1 MNTSGF
7 RFLVLERMSAPLE
20 DVVPILL
27 DLHAN
32 SSSAVKKIPL
42 GDVAVAM
49 LDCIQALHE
58 RGLVF
63 VDVKSENFMLASSP
77 STGKSS
83 KKLPPSV
90 AERIRLIDFGL
101 VESINDMTAAGHRED
116 IEGSPL
122 AGTPVY
128 ASLNVMSGHTASRR
142 DDLEALG
149 YVICEIIL
157 KIASP
162 KRKEQKGV
170 VSENVLPWSGAASDD
185 ELLKIKKREMDKTK
199 RSESKMFSAL
209 KASGSDVVMSNYFN
223 SVQNLKYA
231 ATPEYDSLRCY
242 LKKLIVTVQV
252 NGTAS
257 DAIPVSK
264 SKSPMRKSPLRFAK
278 REAKATDS
286 CDDVVVIE
294 INEDRKPS
302 SKSPKKPKFAVEE
315 LGDSR
320 CSTRNK
326 LITSRTIATQTD
338 PPNATNAEKSGHDA
352 NVTNMDWERIPA
364 DENLPPTLALAACG
378 KAALELEIVEGPHRG
393 TLVPIGGHHADT
405 IIVGKNPKQNSK
417 SSVKNAVGVALPG
430 DSSASSLHAK
440 LTLTSKKTVFSIKV
454 TDMSSTN
461 GTFVNGTLL
470 NKGKSRQVFP
480 GDKIKVGDSVLE
492 IKRC

>member
-1 MNTSGF
+1 
-7 RFLVLERMSAPLE
+7 MSAPLE

-32 SSSAVKKIPL
+32 SSSAVNKIPL

-63 VDVKSENFMLASSP
+63 VDVKSENFMLA
-77 STGKSS
+77 
-83 KKLPPSV
+83 V

-149 YVICEIIL
+149 YVIL
-157 KIASP
+157 
-162 KRKEQKGV
+162 
-170 VSENVLPWSGAASDD
+170 SETLLPWSGAASDD

-231 ATPEYDSLRCY
+231 ATPDYDSLRCY

-364 DENLPPTLALAACG
+364 DENLPPTLALAGCG